1 MRRDETPRSM
11 VRFAGRPAS
20 KALVPVMGVVMAA
33 GLTGCSNW
41 DSFANPSVTGRWER
55 TPTRVPILTHLAAIE
70 DEEEKWVER
79 TEITPED
86 LQAQADPYRV
96 GAGDIISMTI
106 WDLVARNAAE
116 QVVRQVDQN
125 GYVEIPVLGRV
136 FVSGLTEPEVAQ
148 AIAERMQNIVADPL
162 VSVVVEQRRQQLFFL
177 AGAIQGAGPY
187 AVPSADYRLLE
198 ALATAGGV
206 PLFIDEI
213 FVIRQI
219 PLTDGGGRM
228 SPENEGD
235 RFRGTAPAPQR
246 QDGESLLNVI
256 EELSAPGALPGT
268 MGGVVPVILQPDRR
282 DDPLIDLIET
292 PRTTEAAPTRSTA
305 DAVAP
310 DRSLEPRWRYR
321 DGRWT
326 RESVQAATRRP
337 IAGRQV
343 DGPRD
348 LRGDLFTQ
356 RVIRVPTK
364 PLAAG
369 DARYNI
375 VVRPGDVVHVPA
387 NEIGVFYMDG
397 QVNRPGVY
405 NLPQVGK
412 MTLMRAITSA
422 SGLSPIAI
430 PERVDLT
437 RMVGPNEQATIMLDF
452 RAIREGTQPD
462 VYIRRDDVVN
472 VGTNFWATPLAVVRG
487 GFRASYGF
495 GFLLDRNFGN
505 DVFGAPPSNNQFGN

>member
-11 VRFAGRPAS
+11 VRFAGM
-20 KALVPVMGVVMAA
+20 ALGVAMAA

-41 DSFANPSVTGRWER
+41 DSYMNPSVTGRWER

-70 DEEEKWVER
+70 DAQEKWVER

-96 GAGDIISMTI
+96 GAGDILSMTM
-106 WDLVARNAAE
+106 WDLVVRHQPE

-136 FVSGLTEPEVAQ
+136 FVNGLTEPEVAQ
-148 AIAERMQNIVADPL
+148 ALAERMERIVTDPL
-162 VSVVVEQRRQQLFFL
+162 VSVVVEQRRQQLFYL
-177 AGAIQGAGPY
+177 AGAIAGAGPHV
-187 AVPSADYRLLE
+187 VPSADYRLLE
-198 ALATAGGV
+198 ALSTAGGV
-206 PLFIDEI
+206 PEYIDEI
-213 FVIRQI
+213 FIIRQI
-219 PLTDGGGRM
+219 PLSDDLRRIA
-228 SPENEGD
+228 PEHESD
-235 RFRGTAPAPQR
+235 RFRGTQPPADPR
-246 QDGESLLNVI
+246 DGESLLNVI

-268 MGGVVPVILQPDRR
+268 MGGVVPVVVQPERR
-282 DDPLIDLIET
+282 DEPLIDLVET
-292 PRTTEAAPTRSTA
+292 PRRATEAG
-305 DAVAP
+305 VAESPGTVTP

-321 DGRWT
+321 DGRWM
-326 RESVQAATRRP
+326 RESIPAATRRP
-337 IAGRQV
+337 IAGGRA

-348 LRGDLFTQ
+348 LRGELFTQ
-356 RVIRVPTK
+356 RVIRVPTR

-375 VVRPGDVVHVPA
+375 VVRPGDVVHIPP
-387 NEIGVFYMDG
+387 NEVGMFYMDG

-405 NLPQVGK
+405 SLPQVGR
-412 MTLMRAITSA
+412 MTLVRAIASA

-437 RMVGPNEQATIMLDF
+437 RMVGPNEQATIMLNY

-462 VYIRRDDVVN
+462 VYIRRDDVIN
-472 VGTNFWATPLAVVRG
+472 IGTNFWATPLAVVRG
-487 GFRASYGF
+487 GFRTSYGF

-505 DVFGAPPSNNQFGN
+505 DVFGAPPTNRQGF

>member
-1 MRRDETPRSM
+1 MRRDETPPRSM
-11 VRFAGRPAS
+11 VRFAGM
-20 KALVPVMGVVMAA
+20 ALGVAMAA

-41 DSFANPSVTGRWER
+41 DSYMNPSVTGRWER

-70 DEEEKWVER
+70 DAQEKWVER

-96 GAGDIISMTI
+96 GAGDILSMTI

-136 FVSGLTEPEVAQ
+136 FVNGLTEPEVAG
-148 AIAERMQNIVADPL
+148 ALAERMERIVTDPL
-162 VSVVVEQRRQQLFFL
+162 VSVVVEQRRQQLFYL
-177 AGAIQGAGPY
+177 AGAIAGAGPY

-206 PLFIDEI
+206 PEFIDEI

-219 PLTDGGGRM
+219 PLSDDLRRIA
-228 SPENEGD
+228 PENEGD
-235 RFRGTAPAPQR
+235 RFRGTQPPQNQ

-268 MGGVVPVILQPDRR
+268 MGGVVPVIVQPERR
-282 DDPLIDLIET
+282 DEPLIDLIDT
-292 PRTTEAAPTRSTA
+292 PRKTTETAPTAAA
-305 DAVAP
+305 DTVTP

-326 RESVQAATRRP
+326 RESIPAAARRP
-337 IAGRQV
+337 IADRQA

-375 VVRPGDVVHVPA
+375 VVRPGDVVHVPP
-387 NEIGVFYMDG
+387 NEMGVFYIGG
-397 QVNRPGVY
+397 QINRPGVY

-412 MTLMRAITSA
+412 MTLMRAIV
-422 SGLSPIAI
+422 SGSDLGPIAI

-437 RMVGPNEQATIMLDF
+437 RMVGPNEQATIMLNY

-462 VYIRRDDVVN
+462 VYIRRDDVIN
-472 VGTNFWATPLAVVRG
+472 IGTNFWATPLAVIRG
-487 GFRASYGF
+487 GFRTSYGF

-505 DVFGAPPSNNQFGN
+505 DVFGAPPTNRQGF

>member
-1 MRRDETPRSM
+1 MVRSAGRSAD
-11 VRFAGRPAS
+11 RFAG
-20 KALVPVMGVVMAA
+20 KALVSAMGVLMAA

-41 DSFANPSVTGRWER
+41 DSFGNPSVVGRWER

-70 DEEEKWVER
+70 DEQEKWVER

-96 GAGDIISMTI
+96 GAGDILSMTI

-177 AGAIQGAGPY
+177 SGAIAGAGPY

-206 PLFIDEI
+206 PEFIDELY
-213 FVIRQI
+213 VIRQI
-219 PLTDGGGRM
+219 PLTDAGGRM

-235 RFRGTAPAPQR
+235 RFRGTPEPQR
-246 QDGESLLNVI
+246 QQDGESLLNVI
-256 EELSAPGALPGT
+256 EELSAPGALPGA
-268 MGGVVPVILQPDRR
+268 MGGVVPAIVQPER
-282 DDPLIDLIET
+282 DEPLIDLIET
-292 PRTTEAAPTRSTA
+292 PRPTEPAQTVPDAAEVPE
-305 DAVAP
+305 
-310 DRSLEPRWRYR
+310 RSLEPRWRYR

-326 RESVQAATRRP
+326 RESIPAATRRP
-337 IAGRQV
+337 IADRQTG
-343 DGPRD
+343 GPRD

-375 VVRPGDVVHVPA
+375 VVRPGDVVHIPS
-387 NEIGVFYMDG
+387 NEIGVFYMGG

-412 MTLMRAITSA
+412 MTLVRAIVSA
-422 SGLSPIAI
+422 SDLGPLAI

-437 RMVGPNEQATIMLDF
+437 RMVGPDEQATIMLDY

-462 VYIRRDDVVN
+462 VYIRRDDVIN
-472 VGTNFWATPLAVVRG
+472 IGTNFWATPLAVVRG
-487 GFRASYGF
+487 GFRTSYGF

-505 DVFGAPPSNNQFGN
+505 DVFGAPPSNNAFGN

>member
-1 MRRDETPRSM
+1 MRREDSPRSM
-11 VRFAGRPAS
+11 ARLAGA
-20 KALVPVMGVVMAA
+20 ALAPVMGVVMAA

-41 DSFANPSVTGRWER
+41 DSFGNPSVVGRWER

-96 GAGDIISMTI
+96 GAGDILSMTI

-116 QVVRQVDQN
+116 QIVRQVDQN

-198 ALATAGGV
+198 ALASAGGV
-206 PLFIDEI
+206 PELIDEI
-213 FVIRQI
+213 YVIRQI
-219 PLTDGGGRM
+219 PLTDSGERI

-235 RFRGTAPAPQR
+235 RFRGTTPPAQQQ

-256 EELSAPGALPGT
+256 EELSAPGALPGA
-268 MGGVVPVILQPDRR
+268 MGGVIPAIVQPAR
-282 DDPLIDLIET
+282 DEPLIDLVES
-292 PRTTEAAPTRSTA
+292 PRPAEPAAPDEQAEQT
-305 DAVAP
+305 P
-310 DRSLEPRWRYR
+310 ERSLEPRWRYR

-326 RESVQAATRRP
+326 REALPAATRRTIP
-337 IAGRQV
+337 GRET

-375 VVRPGDVVHVPA
+375 VVRPGDVVHVPS
-387 NEIGVFYMDG
+387 NEVGVFYMGG

-405 NLPQVGK
+405 NLPTVGK
-412 MTLMRAITSA
+412 MTLMRAIVSA
-422 SGLSPIAI
+422 SDLSPIAI

-437 RMVGPNEQATIMLDF
+437 RMVGPNEQATIMLDY

-462 VYIRRDDVVN
+462 VYIRRDDVIN
-472 VGTNFWATPLAVVRG
+472 IGTNFWATPLAVVRG
-487 GFRASYGF
+487 GFRTSYGF